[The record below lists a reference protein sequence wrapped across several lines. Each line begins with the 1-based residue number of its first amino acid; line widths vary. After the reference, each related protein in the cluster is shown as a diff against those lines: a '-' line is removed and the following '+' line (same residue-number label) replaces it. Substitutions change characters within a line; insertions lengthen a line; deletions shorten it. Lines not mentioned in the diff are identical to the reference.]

1 MIRWIVLRRPGQP
14 WWQCQADALP
24 YLVEPGQSW
33 AILNVQ
39 DYAPPAAGHQDVILN
54 PHTAPELWPVF
65 RAAADRVV
73 LYETENLLAPNG
85 WRARSEQTRRECDPC
100 RWLNYSRV
108 NAAVFG
114 DSLHQLRQRH
124 DLFREPARPVPSR
137 GRPIDVLF
145 VGSANTRRMDL
156 LARLLLAGV
165 WVHNVNTHQ
174 PAFGV
179 DLQWLQARTRLF
191 LNVHYYQPGI
201 FEAFRVVPAVHQGVR
216 VLSEDSVGGEG
227 AEWCETATYDRLF
240 DRVLEILS
248 EERAI

>member
-1 MIRWIVLRRPGQP
+1 MIRWVVLKRPGNP

-24 YLVEPGQSW
+24 YLVEPGGSW
-33 AILNVQ
+33 AILDGQ

-54 PHTAPELWPVF
+54 PHVAPELWPVF

-73 LYETENLLAPNG
+73 LYETENLLAGAG
-85 WRARSEQTRRECDPC
+85 WLERSEQTRRECDPC
-100 RWLNYSRV
+100 RWWNYSQV
-108 NAAVFG
+108 NAQVF
-114 DSLHQLRQRH
+114 DDHYRPLQQRH
-124 DLFREPARPVPSR
+124 DLVREPPLPLPSR

-145 VGSANTRRMDL
+145 VGSANTRRINL
-156 LARLLLAGV
+156 LARLLQAGV
-165 WVHNVNTHQ
+165 WVHHVHTHQ

-179 DLQWLQARTRLF
+179 DLQWLQAHSRLF
-191 LNVHYYQPGI
+191 LNVHYYAPGV

-227 AEWCETATYDRLF
+227 APWCETAPYDRLF

-248 EERAI
+248 EKP